1 VNTVKSWLNKI
12 YSDVSKKKFY
22 KFFNF
27 QIFLIFV
34 LGFSI
39 GVITVWPGVIS
50 GNSRKCFLDIL
61 KDGSDGDIQ
70 LKTILKVK
78 HDYLLKIKNA
88 RNKYL
93 KVLLVGDS
101 CFRNFWIL
109 NFVELTIR
117 IFFEKEFF
125 IK

>member
-1 VNTVKSWLNKI
+1 MR
-12 YSDVSKKKFY
+12 KKKFY
-22 KFFNF
+22 KVFYFK
-27 QIFLIFV
+27 IIPIFV

-39 GVITVWPGVIS
+39 GVISIWPGIIS
-50 GNSRKCFLDIL
+50 GKSRKCFLDIL

-88 RNKYL
+88 KNRYF

-101 CFRNFWIL
+101 CFRNF
-109 NFVELTIR
+109 
-117 IFFEKEFF
+117 
-125 IK
+125 